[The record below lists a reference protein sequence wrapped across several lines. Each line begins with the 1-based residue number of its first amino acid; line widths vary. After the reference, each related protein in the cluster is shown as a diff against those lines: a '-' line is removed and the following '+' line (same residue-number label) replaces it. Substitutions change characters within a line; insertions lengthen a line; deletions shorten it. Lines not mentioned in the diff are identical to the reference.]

1 MDLREIQHLHAPFA
15 RQPITIDMP
24 ARTGTG
30 ESLAL
35 PSPSQLRTAARQQWT
50 ALGQRTRVLA
60 LVFGIIGAAAVGGIF
75 VAKMQH
81 HWTSVADGRQSAT
94 VADTSPPAAA
104 SVAPLP
110 ANGPVEAPAQPASSP
125 PAVALPAE
133 ALAPASAKPSVGQ
146 EDPSPQQ
153 PVANRKG
160 SGTGADASARGTPP
174 AAAPQRHPTAA
185 PATASTANSQKA
197 APPHSAEVRMF

>member
-1 MDLREIQHLHAPFA
+1 MDLREIQQLHARFA

-24 ARTGTG
+24 ARIGTG

-75 VAKMQH
+75 AAKMQH
-81 HWTSVADGRQSAT
+81 QWTGAADARRAAD

-110 ANGPVEAPAQPASSP
+110 ANGPVEAPAQPASSA
-125 PAVALPAE
+125 PA
-133 ALAPASAKPSVGQ
+133 ASAKPSVEQ

-153 PVANRKG
+153 PVANQKG
-160 SGTGADASARGTPP
+160 SGTGADASVRGTPP
-174 AAAPQRHPTAA
+174 AAAPQRQPTAA
-185 PATASTANSQKA
+185 PATASPANSQKA
-197 APPHSAEVRMF
+197 APPHSAEVKMF